1 MFFYVID
8 TIEENHSFLFIK
20 DSVNQGIVVYRVNF
34 NLEQKFSKLIQIKV
48 KQETCDQFEK
58 LLG

>member
-34 NLEQKFSKLIQIKV
+34 NLEQKFSKLVQIKV